1 MGKEN
6 RLDLPKSRRRA
17 GFELKIIAIITLC
30 HERFLEACELLPQKH
45 RNAVIHS

>member
-17 GFELKIIAIITLC
+17 GFELKIISSC
-30 HERFLEACELLPQKH
+30 HERFLEACELFPQKH
-45 RNAVIHS
+45 RKAVLQTPKM